1 MEIIEGIKEL
11 QTGREEYLVEI
22 MDKSVGSDEASIAV
36 VGIDHVIP
44 RREVH
49 LNMVLGVLLEN

>member
-44 RREVH
+44 GEKCI
-49 LNMVLGVLLEN
+49 